1 MKNNAKIIISGAI
14 IGIISII
21 LVAYGN
27 PKNMGVCIAC
37 FLRDISGA
45 LGLHNANVVQ
55 YIRPEIIGIVLGA
68 FCISLFSK
76 EFSSRGGSSPFI
88 RFILGF
94 MVVVGAL
101 VFLGCPARMVLRL
114 AGGDLN
120 AVVGLVG
127 FTVGIL
133 LGVFFLNRGFSLKRS
148 YKLSKAEGFFL
159 PAINV
164 GLLIFLVVAPGY
176 ILFSKTG
183 PGSMHA
189 PIAIALVGGLV
200 VGALAQKTRLCFV
213 GGIRDL
219 ILFKDTYLISGFLAI
234 FVAVLVGNLIIGN
247 FSLGFTNQPIAHN
260 DGVWNFLGMVI
271 VGWGSVL
278 LGGCPL
284 RQLILSGEGNTD
296 SVISVV
302 GMVVGAAFAHNFGLA
317 SSAKGATYN
326 GKISVGIMIGL
337 LLVISFIFTQKI
349 SIDKK
354 AGAKNEK
361 VGC

>member
-45 LGLHNANVVQ
+45 LGLHNTNVVQ
-55 YIRPEIIGIVLGA
+55 YIRPEVIGIVLGA
-68 FCISLFSK
+68 FSISLFSK

-133 LGVFFLNRGFSLKRS
+133 LGVFFLNKGFSLKRS
-148 YKLSKAEGFFL
+148 YKLNKVEGYFL
-159 PAINV
+159 PVINV
-164 GLLIFLVVAPGY
+164 ALLIFLILAPGY

-189 PIAIALVGGLV
+189 PIIIALVGGLI

-219 ILFKDTYLISGFLAI
+219 ILFKDTYLISGFVAI
-234 FVAVLVGNLIIGN
+234 FIAVLIGNLILGN
-247 FSLGFTNQPIAHN
+247 FFLGFTNQPIAHN
-260 DGVWNFLGMVI
+260 DGVWNFLGMVV

-296 SVISVV
+296 SVITVV

-349 SIDKK
+349 SVEKK
-354 AGAKNEK
+354 AGAKNEN